1 MKEKLKIGIIG
12 SGTIGAAYAALFT
25 GHGYPVRLNDV
36 KPEFI
41 EAGIAKYDGLYDDI
55 LERGLLTE
63 GQRAFAKSLLADA
76 PGLSDLNGVDIIF
89 ECVPEKIDIKK
100 QVYKKIE
107 SEIDSVGAIVSTASA
122 LAPDDLIEGMSKF
135 RSRLVVGHPFNPPH
149 LVPFVELVKSS
160 ETEDQVVDLVKNFLE
175 SCGRKVS
182 VMMRAAPGFIA
193 NRLQHA
199 LLREA
204 MNLVDEGLVSCP
216 EDVDRALTYSFL
228 PRYTKVGI
236 FEHHDFFGMDNTQNL
251 QNYLYPYL
259 STGQGAAEMVNK
271 HVEKGEIGMRT
282 GKGIYEWNDE
292 KIADFKRRAAEPY
305 WGFFNWKPEQE
316 V

>member
-1 MKEKLKIGIIG
+1 MTEKLKIGIIG

-25 GHGYPVRLNDV
+25 GHGYSVKINDV

-41 EAGIAKYDGLYDDI
+41 EAGRKKYDELYDTI
-55 LERGLLTE
+55 CERGLFTAE
-63 GQRAFAKSLLADA
+63 QREFAKSLLADA
-76 PGLSDLNGVDIIF
+76 PQLSELNGVDILF
-89 ECVPEKIDIKK
+89 ECVPEKIEIKK
-100 QVYKKIE
+100 QVYADIE
-107 SEIDSVGAIVSTASA
+107 SEIENLGAIVSTASA
-122 LAPDDLIEGMSKF
+122 LAPDDLIEGMTKF
-135 RSRLVVGHPFNPPH
+135 RSKLVVGHPFNPPH
-149 LVPFVELVKSS
+149 LAPFVELVKSS
-160 ETEDQVVDLVKNFLE
+160 ETEEPVVGLVKNFLE

-216 EDVDRALTYSFL
+216 EDVDRALTYSFM

-236 FEHHDFFGMDNTQNL
+236 FEHHDLFGMDNTQNL

-259 STGQGAAEMVNK
+259 STGQGAADMVNK
-271 HVEKGEIGMRT
+271 LVEKGEFGMRT

-305 WGFFNWKPEQE
+305 WEFFNWKLE
-316 V
+316 

>member
-1 MKEKLKIGIIG
+1 MTEKLKIGIIG

-25 GHGYPVRLNDV
+25 GHGYSVKINDV

-41 EAGIAKYDGLYDDI
+41 EAGRKKYDELYETI
-55 LERGLLTE
+55 CERGLFTAE
-63 GQRAFAKSLLADA
+63 QRLYAKSLLADA
-76 PGLSDLNGVDIIF
+76 PQLSELNGVDIIF
-89 ECVPEKIDIKK
+89 ECVPEKIEIKK
-100 QVYKKIE
+100 QVYAGIE
-107 SEIDSVGAIVSTASA
+107 SEIENLGAIVSTASA
-122 LAPDDLIEGMSKF
+122 LAPDDLIESMTKF
-135 RSRLVVGHPFNPPH
+135 RSKLVVGHPFNPPH
-149 LVPFVELVKSS
+149 LAPFVELVKSS
-160 ETEDQVVDLVKNFLE
+160 ETEEPVVGLVKNFLE

-216 EDVDRALTYSFL
+216 EDVDRALTYSFM

-236 FEHHDFFGMDNTQNL
+236 FEHHDLFGMDNTQNL

-259 STGQGAAEMVNK
+259 STGQGAADMVNK
-271 HVEKGEIGMRT
+271 LVEKGEFGMRT

-305 WGFFNWKPEQE
+305 WEFFNWKLE
-316 V
+316 